1 MLKPMQVQTI
11 CPRFMT
17 EYVMIMIIF
26 VLFTFLFTNSIFA
39 ISEVQAT
46 ANSSHKYPVTTILD
60 SMTNNSALNR
70 SSMFVGSPLSIT
82 KELRNT
88 NESIPIPG
96 NEGQAT
102 DKNDY
107 VFSENKSEISTPG
120 NNSHTGEFGKKV
132 KIALVMPTFTA
143 AAYDKSF
150 YLFYNKYINVTTGVN
165 VTTDLNL
172 LSSKVTKEPSSS
184 ASGFAMLYLLGN
196 LKWISPE
203 SHIGFLGDQDIDR
216 GSIFRSNGSNIYDVI
231 ILGHQEYVSQKE
243 YENFKQFVSNGGTM
257 IILDGN
263 VFYAEVKYDSN
274 KDTITLVKGH
284 SWAFN
289 GKSAW
294 RSVNERWKNETAQWV
309 GSNYISGIAK
319 FSNNPFDYLPHEEQ
333 YITNP
338 KDIILL
344 NYNATNTGLHSNK
357 IGSAVVAT
365 YELNYQKG
373 RVIALG
379 LYSDDIIINGTFD
392 RYFDNL
398 ILQYAL
404 HSKD

>member
-1 MLKPMQVQTI
+1 M
-11 CPRFMT
+11 
-17 EYVMIMIIF
+17 IF
-26 VLFTFLFTNSIFA
+26 VLFTFLFTNSTFA
-39 ISEVQAT
+39 ISEVQGT
-46 ANSSHKYPVTTILD
+46 INSNYKYPVTTILD

-88 NESIPIPG
+88 NESISIPG

-184 ASGFAMLYLLGN
+184 ASGFAMLYLLRN

-216 GSIFRSNGSNIYDVI
+216 GSIFLSNGSNIYDVI

-243 YENFKQFVSNGGTM
+243 YENLKQFVSNGGTM

-263 VFYAEVKYDSN
+263 VFYAVKYDSN

-289 GKSAW
+289 GRSAW
-294 RSVNERWKNETAQWV
+294 RSVNERWQNETAQWV

>member
-1 MLKPMQVQTI
+1 MREQTF
-11 CPRFMT
+11 CPRLTT
-17 EYVMIMIIF
+17 EFIVMIF
-26 VLFTFLFTNSIFA
+26 VLFTFLFTNSTFA
-39 ISEVQAT
+39 ISEVQGT
-46 ANSSHKYPVTTILD
+46 INSNYKYPVTTILD

-88 NESIPIPG
+88 NESISIPG

-243 YENFKQFVSNGGTM
+243 YENLKQFVSNGGTM

-289 GKSAW
+289 GRSAW
-294 RSVNERWKNETAQWV
+294 RSVNERWQNETAQWV

>member
-11 CPRFMT
+11 CPRLIT
-17 EYVMIMIIF
+17 EYILIIF
-26 VLFTFLFTNSIFA
+26 VLFTFLFINSTFA

-46 ANSSHKYPVTTILD
+46 TNSSHKYPVTTLLD

-102 DKNDY
+102 DNNDY

-216 GSIFRSNGSNIYDVI
+216 GSIFLSNGSNIYDVI

-243 YENFKQFVSNGGTM
+243 YENLKQFVSNGGTM

-263 VFYAEVKYDSN
+263 VFYAEVKYDGN

-319 FSNNPFDYLPHEEQ
+319 FSNNSFDYLPHEEQ

-379 LYSDDIIINGTFD
+379 LYSDDIIINGIFD

-398 ILQYAL
+398 ILQYAM
-404 HSKD
+404 HIKD